1 MPRDL
6 HPAHQTLLFGVD
18 FTSAPRS
25 AKPITV
31 AVARASVSSLALE
44 SLLRFESLPD
54 WQHWL
59 GTPGPWV
66 GGFDFPFGL
75 PRGFVDALGWA
86 RPGIRQNEQ
95 LFSADRPDPESESES
110 GPWAAVTRHLARLS
124 RAELVA
130 ACRSWCDAR
139 PPGDKF
145 AHRQTDRIA
154 GSSPSM
160 KWVNPPVVLMLQV
173 GAPALLQAGVSLP
186 GLHTGP
192 TDPARI
198 ALEAYPGQTA
208 RALVGRAS
216 YKSDDPKYRRCEQR
230 REARHHI
237 ITALQAG
244 RAPFSAPVDLGRW
257 AQPCLD
263 DPGAD
268 LLDAVLCLTQ
278 THRAWQARTRG
289 WGLPSNVDPIEGWII
304 AQ

>member
-1 MPRDL
+1 MVGDRHLPG
-6 HPAHQTLLFGVD
+6 QTLLFGVD
-18 FTSAPRS
+18 FTSAPRP

-44 SLLRFESLPD
+44 SLLRFETLAD

-75 PRGFVDALGWA
+75 PRVFVDALGWA
-86 RPGIRQNEQ
+86 
-95 LFSADRPDPESESES
+95 
-110 GPWAAVTRHLARLS
+110 GPWAEVTRRLGALS

-130 ACRSWCDAR
+130 ACRAWCDAH

-160 KWVNPPVVLMLQV
+160 KWVNPPVALMLQV
-173 GAPALLQAGVSLP
+173 GAPALLQAGVTLP
-186 GLHTGP
+186 GLHTEP

-198 ALEAYPGQTA
+198 ALEAYPGQAA
-208 RALVGRAS
+208 RTLLGRAS
-216 YKSDDPKYRRCEQR
+216 YKSDDPKRRHCEQR

-237 ITALQAG
+237 IAALQAG
-244 RAPFSAPVDLGRW
+244 RAPFSVPVDLGRW

-278 THRAWQARTRG
+278 AHRAWQARAHG
-289 WGLPSNVDPIEGWII
+289 WGLPPNVDPIEGWII
-304 AQ
+304 A